1 MGAGI
6 LVFFGLALV
15 AYLLVAPLVA
25 FVFAVRANR
34 RNEDL
39 LLQIR
44 ALERRVAELSGQRG
58 RAGLIAPAQSPRSAS
73 AAEPEQAAQAVVTP
87 TAVAPAAVAPAAVAP
102 SMAAVEAAGAAP
114 AIAADAPG
122 AMPAV
127 ATGAAGAPSEIAF
140 PAADGPAVALTT
152 AAPAASAAG
161 DDSALPAAAPA
172 ALAAGEGGAFPA
184 VAPAALAAPT
194 GPRPAGALHDG
205 AGGPA
210 HHGAPERP
218 SIEETLGLT
227 WLTRAGAATFLL
239 GALFFFKYASDNAW
253 IGPTGRVAIGAAT
266 GAALLAIAEAIR
278 GRTQRRFVHALLG
291 LGLAVLVASV
301 WASAVL
307 YELIPFYAAF
317 AAETVLLLLGAAL
330 ALRHRGE
337 AILVL
342 SLVAGFLNPVV
353 LSTGQ
358 DRPLLLFGYLL
369 LMTSVVHAVA
379 AKLGFRVAPWLAL
392 AGHAALFSGWYDRHF
407 DASAAPALGD
417 AGAAPWPDQ
426 PAEALSG
433 PYLPLAARAVPL
445 AFVALAASQGVLRAL
460 WARRALARSATA
472 SAGAAP
478 PGGPAPAGAVPGPAP
493 ADAVTLGVAA
503 LVLAHAGAGALL
515 LDAPRA
521 LTAAAIA
528 LALAAVASLRALGA
542 AGWLLAPMGAGFL
555 AFAAAFAG
563 APAPRRTTLVALVAV
578 WTLVYLAGWL
588 RDAGLARRLDRR
600 TAVECSAGASLFA
613 CIAGMLLFGTEA
625 ALFALAV
632 ASAAAFVAWM
642 AARAELPAL
651 LLAAALVS
659 AGALAAAAPGA
670 LAAAKVDAAAAPAA
684 VDAGFLVAS
693 ALVMLV
699 FLGAVGAST
708 RRPRAPA
715 LSWSAALAASVGT
728 LGFVAAALGATPED
742 APTLRALL
750 TATAGALDLALG
762 AALLRAGAAPP
773 LAGAAPWHPGA
784 APPPAG
790 ASPWHPGAA
799 PPPADASPWHPGAA
813 PPPADAA
820 PPRAG
825 APPADRIALLL
836 GQALALFAAAVAFG
850 LGGATVTVVWG
861 ILAAVAAAIAAR
873 TGERAW
879 LAVTLLLF
887 VAALTRAIVV
897 DRSEAEAL
905 VTTWFETRGRD
916 GAMAPP
922 ALLNARA
929 WAFAGVSAALLAA
942 GRMLA
947 RSWSSPRAPSMRAA
961 GLAALGA
968 GYALL
973 IATVVIEVRSAITEL
988 PPAPPAPLD
997 EAEFAEL
1004 VVQHR
1009 AALEA
1014 QQGSLAMATT
1024 LVLALAAIALLTAGF
1039 AARDAFHRYA
1049 GLALF
1054 AVTIAKLVAW
1064 DVWHVERIYQIA
1076 LFTGVGA
1083 LLVGGGFLYARFGRR
1098 LVTLLRA
1105 GPRGAA
1111 GLLALLAAT
1120 GLARPSEAQTTA
1132 AQAAAALSI
1141 EKHALVRPIEG
1152 VDAAGDHRVDVDLEL
1167 YRESRAEE
1175 LLADVRIAG
1184 PDGAEVP
1191 YVIREAG
1198 AAPSPGRIAA
1208 TMLDPGVDAAGVTH
1222 ATWALDAPGTR
1233 HCRIELSVIGSSF
1246 LREARVDTGADPR
1259 SLNEVARGAHVYRI
1273 PQGSETVEHLAV
1285 SYPRSRAA
1293 LVRVRLVP
1301 EVAPARGAAAEVRI
1315 TGGAVSCEPPVDAGK
1330 TALLPLAIVETLRD
1344 SEAKMT
1350 LVTLD
1355 AGADGAPLQA
1365 VLLDVATPEFSRR
1378 VEVASTTYRAV
1389 WPPVG
1394 SGLVY
1399 RIRPR
1404 GEAGVALALT
1414 RIPLSPTRKRFLR
1427 LTVHDGDSAPLSL
1440 SGAQAEVRA
1449 LEIVL
1454 RAARPG
1460 PHRLYVGDPLGAR
1473 PRYDL
1478 ADVLDRG
1485 EREQPPAPAR
1495 LGAAQA
1501 NPALGAARVARNL
1514 PFTERHRTPIGAALA
1529 ASLLALSLWAARL
1542 LRRAAPRSGSSAS
1555 APRRR

>member
-1 MGAGI
+1 MGAEI
-6 LVFFGLALV
+6 LVFFGLGLV
-15 AYLLVAPLVA
+15 AYLLIAPLVA

-39 LLQIR
+39 LLQIH

-58 RAGLIAPAQSPRSAS
+58 RAGLIAPTQGPRSAS
-73 AAEPEQAAQAVVTP
+73 APGPEQAAQAAVTP
-87 TAVAPAAVAPAAVAP
+87 TAVAPAAIAPAAVAP

-114 AIAADAPG
+114 AIAADASG

-127 ATGAAGAPSEIAF
+127 ATGAAGAPPEIAF

-152 AAPAASAAG
+152 AAPAALAAG
-161 DDSALPAAAPA
+161 EDGALPAAAPA
-172 ALAAGEGGAFPA
+172 AF
-184 VAPAALAAPT
+184 AAPT
-194 GPRPAGALHDG
+194 GPRPAGTLHDG
-205 AGGPA
+205 ALGAGGTA
-210 HHGAPERP
+210 HRGAPEGP

-291 LGLAVLVASV
+291 LGLAVLVTSV

-307 YELIPFYAAF
+307 YELIPFSAAF

-392 AGHAALFSGWYDRHF
+392 AGHAALFSGWYDRYF

-426 PAEALSG
+426 PVEALSG

-460 WARRALARSATA
+460 WARRALGRSAA
-472 SAGAAP
+472 AAAGAAP
-478 PGGPAPAGAVPGPAP
+478 PGGPAPAGAVPAAAP
-493 ADAVTLGVAA
+493 ADAVALGVAA
-503 LVLAHAGAGALL
+503 LVLAHAGAGSLL

-521 LTAAAIA
+521 LGAAAIA
-528 LALAAVASLRALGA
+528 IALAAVAALRALGA

-555 AFAAAFAG
+555 AFAAAFAD
-563 APAPRRTTLVALVAV
+563 APAPGRTTLVALVAA

-588 RDAGLARRLDRR
+588 RDAGLARRVDRR

-613 CIAGMLLFGTEA
+613 CAAGMLLFGTEA

-632 ASAAAFVAWM
+632 AGAAAFVAWM

-651 LLAAALVS
+651 LLAAALAS

-670 LAAAKVDAAAAPAA
+670 LAAAEADAAAAPAA

-699 FLGAVGAST
+699 FLGAVGASA
-708 RRPRAPA
+708 RRPREPA
-715 LSWSAALAASVGT
+715 LSWPAALAASVGT

-773 LAGAAPWHPGA
+773 LAGAAP
-784 APPPAG
+784 
-790 ASPWHPGAA
+790 
-799 PPPADASPWHPGAA
+799 
-813 PPPADAA
+813 
-820 PPRAG
+820 PRDG

-850 LGGATVTVVWG
+850 LGGATVTVIWG

-887 VAALTRAIVV
+887 AAALTRALVV
-897 DRSEAEAL
+897 DRAEAEAL

-922 ALLNARA
+922 VLLNARA

-947 RSWSSPRAPSMRAA
+947 RSRPSARAA
-961 GLAALGA
+961 GLAALGS

-973 IATVVIEVRSAITEL
+973 ITTAVIEVRSAITEL
-988 PPAPPAPLD
+988 PPAPPVPLD
-997 EAEFAEL
+997 EAEFVEL
-1004 VVQHR
+1004 AVQHR

-1054 AVTIAKLVAW
+1054 AVTIAKLVTW

-1120 GLARPSEAQTTA
+1120 GLARPSEAQTATA
-1132 AQAAAALSI
+1132 PPPAAAPAAAALSI

-1191 YVIREAG
+1191 YMIREAG

-1222 ATWALDAPGTR
+1222 ASWALDAPGTR
-1233 HCRIELSVIGSSF
+1233 HCRIELSVLGSSF

-1259 SLNEVARGAHVYRI
+1259 SLREVARGAHVYRI

-1285 SYPRSRAA
+1285 SYPLSRAA

-1315 TGGAVSCEPPVDAGK
+1315 TGGAVSCEPPADAGK
-1330 TALLPLAIVETLRD
+1330 TALLPLAIVETQRD

-1378 VEVASTTYRAV
+1378 IEVASTTYRAV

-1394 SGLVY
+1394 SGLIY
-1399 RIRPR
+1399 RIHPR

-1449 LEIVL
+1449 REIVF
-1454 RAARPG
+1454 RAAQPG

-1501 NPALGAARVARNL
+1501 NPALGASRAARDL

-1529 ASLLALSLWAARL
+1529 VGLLALSLWAARL
-1542 LRRAAPRSGSSAS
+1542 LRRAAPRPGSSAP
-1555 APRRR
+1555 APRRP